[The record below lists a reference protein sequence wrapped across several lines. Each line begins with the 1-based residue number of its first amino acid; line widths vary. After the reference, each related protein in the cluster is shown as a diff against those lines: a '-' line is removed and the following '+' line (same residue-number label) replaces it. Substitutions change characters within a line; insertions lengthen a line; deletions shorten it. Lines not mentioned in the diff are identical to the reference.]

1 MLGFGQVA
9 PYTRFLDVI
18 LLPPGPQIFDD
29 RPVRRFHP
37 SWMYCSLHNCSDEP
51 LFIYG
56 PRHSSEHTTI
66 PTSLFLLPP
75 RQRTPR
81 RWDCKGLLVP
91 SDRAAIV
98 GTSIVEG
105 PVILKYRDLRRV
117 KINIVAGRYQCTR
130 SNGILAAGQLDY
142 MVPTISAERLLGF
155 PKCLVPSRNVQS
167 ENVEYSRFRPDCSVV
182 KCLKWKNNLRSFA

>member
-1 MLGFGQVA
+1 MFCFGHDDPNA
-9 PYTRFLDVI
+9 RCLDLI
-18 LLPPGPQIFDD
+18 LFPPGPPILDT

-37 SWMYCSLHNCSDEP
+37 SWIYCSLHNCSDEP

-75 RQRTPR
+75 GQRTPR

-91 SDRAAIV
+91 SDHAAIV

-105 PVILKYRDLRRV
+105 PVVLKYRDLRRV
-117 KINIVAGRYQCTR
+117 KIDVVAGRYQCPK
-130 SNGILAAGQLDY
+130 SNGVLVAGQLDY
-142 MVPTISAERLLGF
+142 MVPTVSAERLLGF
-155 PKCLVPSRNVQS
+155 PRCQVLV
-167 ENVEYSRFRPDCSVV
+167 
-182 KCLKWKNNLRSFA
+182 